1 MRVLL
6 LASAYNGLCQRV
18 DRELLS
24 IGHEVFIELCA
35 DERVI
40 EDMVDRVAPDL
51 ILCPFLKHRV
61 PETVWRHYPCLI
73 VHPGIE
79 GDRGPSSMDWAIS
92 EGSASWGVTLLQ
104 ADQEMDAGDIWGTQE
119 FPCRAASKGSLYRR
133 EVAQAAT
140 FLIKQ
145 ALVDLHRAEFHPR
158 PLDYANPMVRGCA
171 RPLMKQVDRAI
182 DWHTDSTATIIQKM
196 HVADGFPGV
205 RDCLNGVDF
214 YLFGAREGKAYPTT
228 EPGQLLGHCE
238 EAVCRATVDG
248 SVWIRQL
255 KPVADSPGANA
266 IKLPAMRAL
275 ERSALRDS
283 HHHLPSL
290 NDDTFSDLWVER
302 EGAVAYVYFDFY
314 NGAMN
319 TEQCRALLARLRTL
333 RSDASVDVVVLM
345 GGEDFW
351 SNGIHLNCIEV
362 ANDPAAESWRNIN
375 AMNDIVHWILTNTD
389 QVTVAA
395 LRCNAGAG
403 GAVLSQACDYVV
415 ARSGVVLNT
424 HYKTMGL
431 YGSEYW
437 TYVLPRRVGA
447 SFAQQLTEGC
457 EPLLADEAQG
467 RGMVDEL
474 LPEAWNLYHRELS
487 EFCQAL
493 LEDSGVFQQSLE
505 QKRAARE
512 RDERQR
518 PLAHYRREELRRMKA
533 IFDDPKSD
541 YHRLRHQF
549 VCKLW
554 CGKTPRRLQRER
566 GRSVEA
572 VSA

>member
-35 DERVI
+35 DQTVI
-40 EDMVDRVAPDL
+40 EETVRRIEPDL

-61 PETVWRHYPCLI
+61 PESVWRHYPCLI

-79 GDRGPSSMDWAIS
+79 GDRGPSSLDWAIS
-92 EGSASWGVTLLQ
+92 EFSASWGVTLLQ

-119 FPCRAASKGSLYRR
+119 FPCRSASKGSLYRR
-133 EVAQAAT
+133 EVVQSAT

-145 ALVDLHRAEFHPR
+145 ALADFRRDGFEPR
-158 PLDYANPMVRGCA
+158 PLDYTNPAVRGRERA
-171 RPLMKQVDRAI
+171 LMKQANRAI
-182 DWHTDSTATIIQKM
+182 DWHSDTTATIVQKI
-196 HVADGFPGV
+196 HAGDGFPGV

-214 YLFGAREGKAYPTT
+214 YLYGAREGKVYPTA

-238 EAVCRATVDG
+238 EAICRATVDG

-255 KPVADSPGANA
+255 KPVPVSDEIT

-275 ERSALRDS
+275 YHSALREIVG
-283 HHHLPSL
+283 HLPVL
-290 NDDTFSDLWVER
+290 NDAAATDIQVER
-302 EGAVAYVYFDFY
+302 EGGVVYVYFDFY

-319 TEQCRALLARLRTL
+319 TEQCRALLAQLRIL
-333 RSDASVDVVVLM
+333 KSDPSVGVVVLM

-351 SNGIHLNCIEV
+351 SNGIHLNCIEM
-362 ANDPAAESWRNIN
+362 AEDPAAESWRNIN
-375 AMNDIVHWILTNTD
+375 AMDDVVECILTNTE

-403 GAVLSQACDYVV
+403 GAVLAQACDYVV

-437 TYVLPRRVGA
+437 TYVLPRRAGA
-447 SFAQQLTEGC
+447 TFAQQLIDGC
-457 EPLLADEAQG
+457 EPLLVDEALT

-487 EFCQAL
+487 DYC
-493 LEDSGVFQQSLE
+493 QSLMSDRRVWE
-505 QKRAARE
+505 MMLERKRLARE
-512 RDERQR
+512 RDERQC

-533 IFDDPKSD
+533 IFDDADSD
-541 YHRLRHQF
+541 YHRLRHRF
-549 VCKLW
+549 VCKIS
-554 CGKTPRRLQRER
+554 CGKTPARLQREA
-566 GRSVEA
+566 GRSIEA